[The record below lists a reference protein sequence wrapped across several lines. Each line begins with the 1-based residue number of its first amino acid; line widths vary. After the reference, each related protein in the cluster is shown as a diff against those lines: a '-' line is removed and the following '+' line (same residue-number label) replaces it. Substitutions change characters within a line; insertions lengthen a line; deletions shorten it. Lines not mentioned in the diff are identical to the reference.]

1 MRVIAYDTYAKFAKK
16 YKIPLTGQKSQQ
28 KLGKKSGLKSMTI
41 LAKQIHAHEKAR
53 KVKGGL
59 YS

>member
-1 MRVIAYDTYAKFAKK
+1 MRVIAYDTYAKSAKK

-28 KLGKKSGLKSMTI
+28 KSGKLKSMST
-41 LAKQIHAHEKAR
+41 LARQIHAHEKAR
-53 KVKGGL
+53 KIKSGL

>member
-28 KLGKKSGLKSMTI
+28 KSGQLKSMST
-41 LAKQIHAHEKAR
+41 LARQIHAHEKAR
-53 KVKGGL
+53 KIKGGL

>member
-1 MRVIAYDTYAKFAKK
+1 MRVIPHDTYAKFAGK

-28 KLGKKSGLKSMTI
+28 KSGQLKSMST

-53 KVKGGL
+53 KIKSGL

>member
-1 MRVIAYDTYAKFAKK
+1 MRVISYDTYAKFAKK
-16 YKIPLTGQKSQQ
+16 YKIPLTGQKSLQ
-28 KLGKKSGLKSMTI
+28 KSGQLKSMST

-53 KVKGGL
+53 KIKGGL